1 MTLRTRT
8 HIHVV
13 AQFGLV
19 GWFAEI
25 YGKSVPELGP
35 GGLGGAG
42 EDRMLKSIPFRIF
55 PGHTHTHTHGVPRVD
70 WTRPGAAGFT

>member
-35 GGLGGAG
+35 GGLGGGG

-55 PGHTHTHTHGVPRVD
+55 PGHTHTLTVYRASTGRDLGRLALHD
-70 WTRPGAAGFT
+70 